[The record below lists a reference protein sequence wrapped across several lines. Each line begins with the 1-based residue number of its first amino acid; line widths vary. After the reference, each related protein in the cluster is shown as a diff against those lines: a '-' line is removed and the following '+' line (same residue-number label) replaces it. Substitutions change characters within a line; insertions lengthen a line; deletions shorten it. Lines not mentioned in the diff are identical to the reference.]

1 MLYKK
6 YMLYHPGPATQI
18 LHIAGGI
25 DLDEEQMRA
34 VVDICIKGAT
44 GLLSVGVNPPPP
56 GFPYYWPVSLYNT
69 DPKNG
74 VVQYINL

>member
-18 LHIAGGI
+18 LHIAGSI

-44 GLLSVGVNPPPP
+44 GLLSVGVNPPP
-56 GFPYYWPVSLYNT
+56 GFSLLLAR
-69 DPKNG
+69 
-74 VVQYINL
+74 VAVQYRSQKRSSTVHNL

>member
-44 GLLSVGVNPPPP
+44 GLLSVGVYPPPR
-56 GFPYYWPVSLYNT
+56 FSLLLAR
-69 DPKNG
+69 
-74 VVQYINL
+74 VAVQYRSQKRSSTVH